1 MKLSDILTDQRAL
14 VTGGGTG
21 IGVGITRRL
30 LEQGATVTI
39 IGRREDV
46 LARTASEFAGEF
58 GDRIRYT
65 TCDITEETQVAEAVA
80 FAGDGHGLDIAVAN
94 AGGAGIGG
102 LAPFLSL
109 DQAAW
114 MDVCKLNIVGTA
126 NTIRGAALDMRDR
139 GGGAIVAI
147 SSAGSAGPE
156 PCFSHYSASKAGVDM
171 LVRNAAQ
178 ELGDF
183 GIRVNAVQPGV
194 VPSEIAAEAWDG
206 NEDQYAHILKNT
218 PLGRTGTAEEIGDAV
233 AFLVGPTGAW
243 VTGQIFAVDGG
254 LTIPMVANLQGLARK
269 IHGDDVVEKNLGDRL
284 SSF

>member
-1 MKLSDILTDQRAL
+1 
-14 VTGGGTG
+14 
-21 IGVGITRRL
+21 VGISRRL
-30 LEQGATVTI
+30 LEHGATVTI
-39 IGRREDV
+39 CGRREDV
-46 LARTASEFAGEF
+46 LSRTVSELAADF

-65 TCDITEETQVAEAVA
+65 TCDITDEAQVAAAVA
-80 FAGDGHGLDIAVAN
+80 VAGDGVGLDIAVAN
-94 AGGAGIGG
+94 AGGAGMGG

-114 MDVCKLNIVGTA
+114 VDVCTLNIVGTA
-126 NTIRGAALDMRDR
+126 NTIRHAALDMQER
-139 GGGAIVAI
+139 GGAIVAI

-156 PCFSHYSASKAGVDM
+156 PCFAHYSASKAGVDM

-233 AFLVGPTGAW
+233 VFLVGPTGAW
-243 VTGQIFAVDGG
+243 ITGQIFAVDGG
-254 LTIPMVANLQGLARK
+254 LTNSVVANLQGLARK
-269 IHGDDVVEKNLGDRL
+269 IHGDEVVEAHLGARL